1 MLRQQLNSDINFNAS
16 DITSNKHDERKLE
29 YSITPSMIDPS
40 KSTPPDKFINLLSY
54 RINNYYSSSFE
65 KKDKK

>member
-16 DITSNKHDERKLE
+16 DITSTKHDERKLE

-40 KSTPPDKFINLLSY
+40 KSTPPDKFLNLLSY
-54 RINNYYSSSFE
+54 RIKNYYSSSFE
-65 KKDKK
+65 KKL